1 MSDNLKRYNAIKTG
15 LEQLCGSKLAG
26 HFQHNLDTLALMVN
40 GIIGSGSVQLPK
52 LAIKAPLDIKVES
65 RTARLSRFVANDNI
79 KEELY
84 WLPFASKLLTT
95 LSKNKARVV

>member
-26 HFQHNLDTLALMVN
+26 YFQHNLDTLALMVN

>member
-1 MSDNLKRYNAIKTG
+1 MSTLKIASLSPLLT
-15 LEQLCGSKLAG
+15 LCTVE
-26 HFQHNLDTLALMVN
+26 N
-40 GIIGSGSVQLPK
+40 
-52 LAIKAPLDIKVES
+52 KVES